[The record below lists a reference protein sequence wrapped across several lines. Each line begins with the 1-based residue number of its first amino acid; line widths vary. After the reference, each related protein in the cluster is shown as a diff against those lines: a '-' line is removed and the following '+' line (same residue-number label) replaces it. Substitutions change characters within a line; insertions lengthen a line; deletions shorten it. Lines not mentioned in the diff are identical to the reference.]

1 MTDWS
6 VLIVTGL
13 MTGLVTGLSA
23 LAVTLVFGIAR
34 FANAA
39 TGDVMTLAAYVALS
53 VGGATGSLLLGG
65 AAGIVAAMLAGV
77 VAYWLVFRKLA
88 GRSAVTALLA
98 SIGVGFVIRSGLA
111 LVYGYQQQVFSIPL
125 ARPWRPWGVRI
136 LPIDVELAAVALAT
150 LAAVF
155 LVLHATPM
163 GRRMRAVADDPAL
176 AQISGIAPR
185 RVMLGLWTMA
195 GGVAA
200 IAGLMLAIKTAVQP
214 EMGWTMLL
222 PGFTAAIL
230 GGIGSPVGA
239 VLAGLI
245 LGLVQ
250 ELASPF
256 VGFTYK
262 LAIVFV
268 ALLLVLLLRPS
279 GLFGR
284 MERLR

>member
-6 VLIVTGL
+6 VLVVTGL
-13 MTGLVTGLSA
+13 MSGLVTGLAA

-39 TGDVMTLAAYVALS
+39 TGDVMTLGAYVALG
-53 VGGATGSLLLGG
+53 VGTATGSLLLGG
-65 AAGIVAAMLAGV
+65 AAGLAAAMVAGVAAYL
-77 VAYWLVFRKLA
+77 LVFRQLA

-98 SIGVGFVIRSGLA
+98 SIGVGFMIRAGLA
-111 LVYGYQQQVFSIPL
+111 LIYGYQQQVFAIPL
-125 ARPWRPWGVRI
+125 ARPWRPWGIRI
-136 LPIDVELAAVALAT
+136 LPIDAELAALALAA
-150 LAAVF
+150 LAVVF
-155 LVLHATPM
+155 LVLHATPI

-176 AQISGIAPR
+176 AQVSGIAPLP
-185 RVMLGLWTMA
+185 VMIALWTMA

-200 IAGLMLAIKTAVQP
+200 IAGIMLAMKTAVQP
-214 EMGWTMLL
+214 EMGWNTLL

-262 LAIVFV
+262 LAVVFA
-268 ALLLVLLLRPS
+268 ALLLVLLVRPS

-284 MERLR
+284 RERLR

>member
-1 MTDWS
+1 
-6 VLIVTGL
+6 
-13 MTGLVTGLSA
+13 
-23 LAVTLVFGIAR
+23 
-34 FANAA
+34 
-39 TGDVMTLAAYVALS
+39 
-53 VGGATGSLLLGG
+53 
-65 AAGIVAAMLAGV
+65 
-77 VAYWLVFRKLA
+77 
-88 GRSAVTALLA
+88 
-98 SIGVGFVIRSGLA
+98 
-111 LVYGYQQQVFSIPL
+111 
-125 ARPWRPWGVRI
+125 
-136 LPIDVELAAVALAT
+136 
-150 LAAVF
+150 
-155 LVLHATPM
+155 
-163 GRRMRAVADDPAL
+163 
-176 AQISGIAPR
+176 
-185 RVMLGLWTMA
+185 MLGLWMLA
-195 GGVAA
+195 GAVAA

-239 VLAGLI
+239 VLAGLM

-284 MERLR
+284 AERLR